1 MYSPTQL
8 TETKVAILEEKINSS
23 DQLLSKIE
31 SAIDK
36 LIEANSNIT
45 RMLAVHDEKLDKQ
58 DKIDAVLF
66 EKIDSLHRDLTRQTD
81 AIKKG
86 CEGDI
91 MKVNARLTDLEK
103 KMWTMAGGLAVVSLL
118 FSAVGNKLITNL
130 LSPTSSPIPMERT
143 IK

>member
-91 MKVNARLTDLEK
+91 MKVNVRLTDLEK

-130 LSPTSSPIPMERT
+130 LSSTSSPIPMERT

>member
-81 AIKKG
+81 IIKKG

-130 LSPTSSPIPMERT
+130 LSSTSSPIPMERT

>member
-8 TETKVAILEEKINSS
+8 TETKVAILEEKLNPS
-23 DQLLSKIE
+23 DQLLAKIE
-31 SAIDK
+31 NAIDK

-91 MKVNARLTDLEK
+91 MKVNVRLTDLEK
-103 KMWTMAGGLAVVSLL
+103 KMWTMAGGLAIVSLI
-118 FSAVGNKLITNL
+118 FSAVGNKIITNVL
-130 LSPTSSPIPMERT
+130 TPTPVSIERT

>member
-8 TETKVAILEEKINSS
+8 TETKVAILEEKLNSS
-23 DQLLSKIE
+23 DQLLTKIE

-58 DKIDAVLF
+58 DRIDAVLF

-91 MKVNARLTDLEK
+91 MKVNVRLTDLEK
-103 KMWTMAGGLAVVSLL
+103 KMWTMAGGLAAVSLL

-130 LSPTSSPIPMERT
+130 LSSTHSPIPIERT

>member
-8 TETKVAILEEKINSS
+8 TETKVAILEEKLNSS
-23 DQLLSKIE
+23 DQLLTKIE

-91 MKVNARLTDLEK
+91 MKVNVRLTDLEK
-103 KMWTMAGGLAVVSLL
+103 KMWTMAGGLAIVSLI
-118 FSAVGNKLITNL
+118 FSAVGNKIITNVL
-130 LSPTSSPIPMERT
+130 TPSPVSIERT

>member
-8 TETKVAILEEKINSS
+8 TETKVAILEEKLNSS
-23 DQLLSKIE
+23 DQLLTKIE

-81 AIKKG
+81 IIKKG

-103 KMWTMAGGLAVVSLL
+103 KMWTMAGGLAIVSLI
-118 FSAVGNKLITNL
+118 FSAVGNKIITNVL
-130 LSPTSSPIPMERT
+130 TPTPVSIERT

>member
-1 MYSPTQL
+1 MYSPAQL

-58 DKIDAVLF
+58 DKIDVVLF

-130 LSPTSSPIPMERT
+130 LSSTSSPIPMERT

>member
-1 MYSPTQL
+1 MYSPAQL

-36 LIEANSNIT
+36 LIEANANVT

-130 LSPTSSPIPMERT
+130 LSSTSSPIPMERT